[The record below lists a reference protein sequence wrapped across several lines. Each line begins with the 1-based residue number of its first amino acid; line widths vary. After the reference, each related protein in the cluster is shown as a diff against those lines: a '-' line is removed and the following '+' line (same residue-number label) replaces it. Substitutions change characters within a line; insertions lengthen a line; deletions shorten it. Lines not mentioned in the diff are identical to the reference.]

1 MEESVT
7 RRTVSA
13 RMALHQEQSTGAQN
27 SPTKTGKA
35 PGSEEKTKKGGV
47 NQFPV
52 ATVTPSLQP

>member
-1 MEESVT
+1 M
-7 RRTVSA
+7 
-13 RMALHQEQSTGAQN
+13 GAQN

-52 ATVTPSLQP
+52 ATVTPALQP